1 MAAPSHRRGAKTEK
15 AGDLVPGF
23 REIKRASLIAV
34 SLLLTGAAA
43 MAQAPNVQAPNP
55 APQYAPPAAV
65 KGFTVNGFT
74 QGMHESQAKD
84 VANKNGL
91 DFHDTSSGGVII
103 SKGSHAD
110 SALFCKDE
118 LVRYTQTAS
127 GGFLKFLREIR
138 SFEGQGYRRT
148 NLDLG
153 TQMGA
158 DGKEAGHLTVY
169 FFRPGDYFFVTV
181 TLLGNEDNDTDSYI
195 TGYESLDKIG
205 KCQ

>member
-1 MAAPSHRRGAKTEK
+1 M
-15 AGDLVPGF
+15 
-23 REIKRASLIAV
+23 IAV
-34 SLLLTGAAA
+34 SLLLASAVA
-43 MAQAPNVQAPNP
+43 LAQAPNAP
-55 APQYAPPAAV
+55 APQYAAPAAV

-74 QGMHESQAKD
+74 QGMHKSQAKD
-84 VANKNGL
+84 VASKNGL
-91 DFHDTSSGGVII
+91 DFHDTGSGGVII

-110 SALFCKDE
+110 SALFCKDA

-153 TQMGA
+153 TQMGN